1 MKEQIIWTILV
12 LLPKNLISQLFG
24 WLAYREWPLFAPIF
38 RDVFVN
44 MYSIDMSEA
53 EAEQSEYPSV
63 QKLFIRRLK
72 KGARPIGSD
81 ELISPVDGKLS
92 QYGTIHQPELEL
104 IQAKG
109 KTYSLEKLIGSKERA
124 NSFENGIWATIYLAP
139 FNYHRIHSPVTG
151 SIVET
156 TYIPGNLWP
165 VNTMSIARVPE
176 LFCVNERVITTIE
189 GENGGTCLVVKVG
202 ATNVGRI
209 SLSYT
214 DLIISN
220 TISPLAPQKPVQWKP
235 SEPIAITKG
244 DELGIFELGSTV
256 VIIADKIYAENNPGL
271 FEGTHEKAVLM
282 GQNL

>member
-12 LLPKNLISQLFG
+12 LLPKNLVSQLFG
-24 WLAYREWPLFAPIF
+24 WLAYREWPLFSQIF

-53 EAEQSEYPSV
+53 ELAQNEYPSV

-72 KGARPIGSD
+72 EGARSIGSD
-81 ELISPVDGKLS
+81 EIVSPVDGKLS
-92 QYGTIHQPELEL
+92 QFGSIIQPNLEL

-109 KTYSLEKLIGSKERA
+109 KTYSLEKLIGSKEVA
-124 NSFENGIWATIYLAP
+124 QSFENGVWATIYLAP
-139 FNYHRIHSPVTG
+139 FNYHRIHSPVSG
-151 SIVET
+151 SIIET

-165 VNTMSIARVPE
+165 VNDMSIARVPE
-176 LFCVNERVITTIE
+176 LFCVNERVITTIK

-220 TISPLAPQKPVQWKP
+220 SLSPLAPQKAVHWQP
-235 SEPIAITKG
+235 SEPITIAKG

-256 VIIADKIYAENNPGL
+256 VVVADKVYANNNPGL